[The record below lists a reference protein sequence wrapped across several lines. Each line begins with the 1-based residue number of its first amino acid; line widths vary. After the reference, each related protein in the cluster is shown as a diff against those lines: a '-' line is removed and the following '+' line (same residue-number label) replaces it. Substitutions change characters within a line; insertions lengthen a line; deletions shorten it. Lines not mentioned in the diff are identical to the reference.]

1 MIANLPIK
9 NNLFMAPM
17 AGVTDKAFRELV
29 HSHGAGL
36 TFSEMVSAKS
46 LVYHNK
52 NTARLLENATDV
64 RPWAVQ
70 FFGHEPE
77 ILHEAIQILGDY
89 PFDIVDINMG
99 CPMPKIVKNGE
110 GAALMTNPPLAG
122 RMIKAAVTASAR
134 PVTVKIRIGFTPSS
148 INAAEMA
155 KIAEASGA
163 AHITVHGR
171 TRDQYYT
178 GVANWDVISQVK
190 KAVKI
195 PVIGNGD
202 IFTPEDAIHRL
213 GESGCDGI
221 MIARGAMGNP
231 WIFSRTQ
238 AYLETGILPPPPTQ
252 AEVIDVAIKH
262 LRAAAKDKARDIQDN
277 PRRHRAANALS
288 DDTLTVVDMRKHLS
302 WYTKGMH
309 GSAELRRR
317 INTAK
322 CVQEMEDLLM
332 SLNM

>member
-1 MIANLPIK
+1 LILNQLK

-17 AGVTDKAFRELV
+17 AGVTDKAFRALV
-29 HSHGAGL
+29 HEHGAGL

-46 LVYHNK
+46 IVYRNK
-52 NTARLLENATDV
+52 NTAILLENAPHV

-77 ILHEAIQILGDY
+77 ILAEAIQMLEDV
-89 PFDIVDINMG
+89 PFDIVNINMG

-122 RMIKAAVTASAR
+122 RMIEAAVRASSR
-134 PVTVKIRIGFTPSS
+134 PVTVKIRKGFTPSS
-148 INAAEMA
+148 LNAVEMA

-163 AHITVHGR
+163 ANITVHGR
-171 TRDQYYT
+171 TRCQYYT
-178 GVANWDVISQVK
+178 GHADWDAIAEVK
-190 KAVKI
+190 RAVKI

-202 IFTPEDAIHRL
+202 IFSSEIAVKRL
-213 GESGCDGI
+213 KESGCDGI

-231 WIFSRTQ
+231 WIFSRTV
-238 AYLETGILPPPPTQ
+238 AYLKTGVLPPEPTH
-252 AEVIDVAIKH
+252 EEIIKTAITH
-262 LRAAAKDKARDIQDN
+262 LRAVAAEKSNI
-277 PRRHRAANALS
+277 
-288 DDTLTVVDMRKHLS
+288 VEMRKHLS

-309 GSAELRRR
+309 GSAELRSK

-322 CVQEMEDLLM
+322 TADEMEELLR
-332 SLNM
+332 SLLTKTDSA